1 VYVHS
6 RKTSGIAPMFY
17 GEPDRCADVMLHA
30 IGLNGS
36 FFNSHPMPEDYVS
49 KAYAVEQEP
58 R

>member
-1 VYVHS
+1 
-6 RKTSGIAPMFY
+6 MFY

-36 FFNSHPMPEDYVS
+36 FFNSHPIEDYVS